1 MFGAGEYVDSVLCD
15 AEDTTKR
22 GMLAGDGS
30 SEIALLWWALGDM
43 RGMGDMM
50 IY

>member
-1 MFGAGEYVDSVLCD
+1 MLRD
-15 AEDTTKR
+15 AEDTAER
-22 GMLAGDGS
+22 GVLAGDGS

-50 IY
+50 VY